1 MNTTTNIV
9 SEPTSP
15 TKLIQIAI
23 EKGVDIAQ
31 LEKLMDLQDRWEKK
45 EAKKS
50 FLEAI
55 SSFQSSVPYLKKN
68 KIAKIVSKNGAGT
81 FSYKYADIGSIAE
94 QLKKPLRENGLSY
107 RWEFS
112 ETNGIMRVTCFIS
125 HRDGHTEQTS
135 MEAGKDDSGAK
146 NNIQQKG
153 STQTYLQRYT
163 LIGAL
168 GLSTAEGDNDG
179 NNGTDLNIDKKETTE
194 KEVMEQWE
202 TLLGQVKNKI
212 ELQRLYFKNK
222 NVVDNNDK
230 IKVMFKAR
238 EKELTALEHITYK
251 VDMP

>member
-45 EAKKS
+45 EAKKA
-50 FLEAI
+50 FLEAL